1 MKQEIKPKA
10 TIYGGTRYRSMAEAK
25 TAESLDR
32 LGLAFEYEQEAARG
46 PRYVGGQYTPD
57 FWVPGL
63 KAYIEVAGVWDERH
77 KVNTAEFA
85 REMDCHGW
93 FTGGPGHVITERLA
107 MPVMVHV
114 DGDGY
119 LHPVLPMGT
128 GDDSWTPAS
137 EKFHSTRAMLGTCAS
152 CGSLMVCT
160 FYSDLV
166 CPRCGFANGSETR
179 QEFIDGCHVNIF
191 DAAGVK
197 RYGGR

>member
-10 TIYGGTRYRSMAEAK
+10 TLYGGTMYRSMAEAK

-32 LGLAFEYEQEAARG
+32 LGLAFEYEQAAARG

-63 KAYIEVAGVWDERH
+63 NAYIEVAGVWNERH
-77 KVNTAEFA
+77 MLNTAEFA
-85 REMDCHGW
+85 RETGCDGW
-93 FTGGPGHVITERLA
+93 FTGGPGHPALGNIGK
-107 MPVMVHV
+107 PVMMHV

-119 LHPVLPMGT
+119 MHPVLPMEDDEPSWRQAAEEFHSSYAMMGECGT
-128 GDDSWTPAS
+128 CGRLFACTVCAAWVCPHCGRLNDGDD
-137 EKFHSTRAMLGTCAS
+137 ERFYKRAHGNL
-152 CGSLMVCT
+152 
-160 FYSDLV
+160 
-166 CPRCGFANGSETR
+166 
-179 QEFIDGCHVNIF
+179 F